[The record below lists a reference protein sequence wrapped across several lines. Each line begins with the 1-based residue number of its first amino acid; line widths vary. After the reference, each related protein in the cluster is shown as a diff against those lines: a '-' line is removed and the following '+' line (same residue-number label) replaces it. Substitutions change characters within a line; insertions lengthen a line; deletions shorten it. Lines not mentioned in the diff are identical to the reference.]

1 MLFRLTELRASKF
14 LSFREEVEKSNYTKT
29 TQSSFHQ
36 ILGDISISDILV
48 SLGDTSLIL

>member
-1 MLFRLTELRASKF
+1 MLFHLTELRASKF
-14 LSFREEVEKSNYTKT
+14 LSFREVEKSNYTKT

-36 ILGDISISDILV
+36 ILGDISVSDILV